1 MLVCEYLSSAFR
13 DLFHS
18 HGRIHR
24 FFKIEASNLYSMSEP
39 QTLAELL
46 ASLPEE
52 ERFILTLHYL
62 RSQSSSEIAE
72 LLSVPEKSVLVVIE
86 SGKKRLTA
94 FLGI

>member
-1 MLVCEYLSSAFR
+1 
-13 DLFHS
+13 
-18 HGRIHR
+18 
-24 FFKIEASNLYSMSEP
+24 MSEP

-62 RSQSSSEIAE
+62 RSKSSSEIAE
-72 LLSVPEKSVLVVIE
+72 LLSVPEKSVIVVIE

-94 FLGI
+94 FLSS